1 MAGTQGGVPRHRMA
15 GRRAHALPHEPPMSS
30 WKCSVA
36 AAARSFASWS
46 AASTLCD
53 TRRMGDIF
61 AYCHGARADV
71 MANYWLVDALRP
83 TLSVVK
89 RFSGKGGEADLLY
102 VPDNNDQS
110 FAFQLYALGPDG
122 GYTYAESTAGT
133 YGKAEAAAP
142 ACYVAWRLRW
152 RCPRVGRDPTG

>member
-1 MAGTQGGVPRHRMA
+1 
-15 GRRAHALPHEPPMSS
+15 
-30 WKCSVA
+30 
-36 AAARSFASWS
+36 
-46 AASTLCD
+46 
-53 TRRMGDIF
+53 MGDIF

-122 GYTYAESTAGT
+122 GYTYAESNAGT
-133 YGKAEAAAP
+133 YGKAEAARTGVLRGMA
-142 ACYVAWRLRW
+142 VALAMSA
-152 RCPRVGRDPTG
+152 GRTRPDWMMAGASPTPT